1 MSRTHITL
9 ADLVDNQ
16 ACSKQCVLFFATF
29 GDKAKIGPRAAAKAI
44 KAGLDIRWLERLIPA
59 HAWSEYNK
67 AMASAWGE
75 YDKARESR
83 WAKYD
88 KATTFEG
95 PECKKA
101 MASACAEYG
110 KASTYALAEYNKA
123 TAHALIKALT
133 TQGES

>member
-1 MSRTHITL
+1 MEYTMSRTHITL

-16 ACSKQCVLFFATF
+16 ACSKQCVLFVATF
-29 GDKAKIGPRAAAKAI
+29 GDKAKIRPRAAAKAI

-67 AMASAWGE
+67 AMASA
-75 YDKARESR
+75 
-83 WAKYD
+83 
-88 KATTFEG
+88 
-95 PECKKA
+95 
-101 MASACAEYG
+101 CAEYG

-123 TAHALIKALT
+123 MAHALIKALT